1 MLPIKGA
8 LQGRRG
14 IQWLDRF
21 GPYAVVT
28 NKKLHFVGRAS
39 KFVVVNPRERLV
51 ASVHDTHDEALTLA
65 QALSAN
71 AATKRSRTA

>member
-1 MLPIKGA
+1 MLSIKGA
-8 LQGRRG
+8 LRGRRG
-14 IQWLDRF
+14 IQWLDQA

-28 NKKLHFVGRAS
+28 NKRLHIIGRAS

-51 ASVHDTHDEALTLA
+51 ASVHDTPDEARVLA

-71 AATKRSRTA
+71 AVNKRSRIA